1 MSSSFRRG
9 NYAKRLSIEEA
20 SEFWD
25 IYSVADVASHEVEI
39 EYAPAGHTTLVAI
52 EDHLLKR
59 LSESAKE
66 RGVSVETLVNLWLQE
81 KLTA

>member
-1 MSSSFRRG
+1 MGNKTRRMS
-9 NYAKRLSIEEA
+9 IDEV

-25 IYSVADVASHEVEI
+25 THSVADVTSHDVEI
-39 EYAPAGHTTLVAI
+39 EYSPSGHTTLVAV
-52 EDHLLKR
+52 EDHLLER
-59 LSESAKE
+59 LSESARQ